1 MTKILTALDWERHW
15 GAALTDTKCCGRR
28 SLAMPGAGPNAAPLG
43 PRKRTC
49 GQITLGAF
57 PRTTLAE
64 PREACGTEKK
74 VRDDPRGA
82 PKQHAPVLARAPA
95 HTVRQ
100 LLED

>member
-1 MTKILTALDWERHW
+1 M
-15 GAALTDTKCCGRR
+15 TDTKCLGRR
-28 SLAMPGAGPNAAPLG
+28 SLAMPGAGPNAAPLR
-43 PRKRTC
+43 PHERTR

-64 PREACGTEKK
+64 AREACGTEKK
-74 VRDDPRGA
+74 VREDPGGA

-95 HTVRQ
+95 YTVRQ